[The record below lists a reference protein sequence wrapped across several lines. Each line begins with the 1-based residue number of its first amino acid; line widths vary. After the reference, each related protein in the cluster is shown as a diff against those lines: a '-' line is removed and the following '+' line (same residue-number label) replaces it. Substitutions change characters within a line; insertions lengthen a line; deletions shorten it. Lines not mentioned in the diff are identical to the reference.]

1 MLVSSDVLEDLYNS
15 AGLERKQKALD
26 YKLKRKVHIT
36 KVTYENFENLEIHSV
51 VRGKNGNYHVYIRI
65 ANNELDN
72 LTCECQDYRNHYG
85 ACKHIVATMMEFT
98 SNQEYIRLFSE
109 QGTLNMKN
117 NPMTKQQNQEQE
129 QYRVFKQMLNAFYHQ
144 KTENAEN
151 EQSNPILPHS
161 IRIEPKIIYHSF
173 SKSLKIEFRIGDK
186 QLYKLKD
193 LPCFY
198 ERMLRK
204 EHFRYGTKL
213 EFTHTEE
220 AFEEESIPLLRYIL
234 KYAEIIKYT
243 NEAMSNYGHYGKTMG
258 NDYITISNS
267 GMDELFEILKGK
279 HVIFQKETMG
289 KEVYFEELEPNIQF
303 DIQKLEKETYGIKPH
318 EIDVYEYEL
327 IEGKEYLYFLYKN
340 TLYRCDENFE
350 DTTLKL
356 LEIFRNNY
364 TSQIKFHQKDLA
376 NLFSVVY
383 PKVKKNIRLEQ
394 LEESEVNQYVPKEL
408 FVKIFL
414 DVTEENYITAEVKF
428 IYGETEFNPF
438 SKEEITIPRDIL
450 KENEVLETFLKTG
463 FMLDTENVRLIL
475 VKEEQIYSF
484 LFSEIENYMQKF
496 EVLAT
501 DSFKKKE
508 IREPKIEN
516 LGVRIENNLLNIDF
530 SQMDFDLSELKEIMQ
545 KYRLKKKYHRLKDGS
560 FLKLEENDTMNF
572 MESITDA
579 IDVDYNQIQKGEL
592 HLPLYRS
599 MYLERL
605 LQNMNSSRVTKS
617 TEYKNFIKNIDKKD
631 IDEEIP
637 IPRGLCADLRSYQKT
652 GFQWLALLDKY
663 RLGGILA
670 DDMGLG
676 KTVQMLAVI
685 LSYVEK
691 TKQPKPSMV
700 VCPSS
705 LTLNWYNEIQKF
717 VPSLKAI
724 VIHGGVE
731 DRESQIKRIN
741 QYHVVV
747 TSYDLLKRDIDVY
760 REMNYDFQYV
770 IADEAQYIKNN
781 NTQNAKAIKEIHSAT
796 RYALT
801 GTPIENSLSELW
813 SIFDFIMPGYLF
825 RYKKF
830 KELYEIPIAKDNDEN
845 CMSKLKMLIEP
856 FVLRRVKKEVLTELP
871 DKTITVLHNEM
882 QGDQLKLYASYI
894 AAAKKEAVREIN
906 ENGFEKSQIKILA
919 LLMRLRQICCHP
931 SLFLQNYHGESS
943 KLNQCIEVV
952 KDAVQAGHKI
962 LLFSGYT
969 SMFEILEKELK
980 KENIS
985 YFKLTGQTKV
995 GDRIRLVDEF
1005 NENDDIKVFLISLKA
1020 GGTGLNLIGADMVI
1034 HYDPWWNL
1042 SAENQ
1047 ATDRT
1052 YRIGQKRNVQVYKLI
1067 TKNSIEE
1074 KIYELQQK
1082 KAKLADTMLST
1093 ETTFISKLSR
1103 EDIMALFE

>member
-1 MLVSSDVLEDLYNS
+1 MLVNNEVLKDLYNS
-15 AGLERKQKALD
+15 AGLERRQKALD

-36 KVTYENFENLEIHSV
+36 KVTYENSENLEIHSV
-51 VRGKNGNYHVYIRI
+51 VKGRNGNYHVYIRI
-65 ANNELDN
+65 ANNELDDV
-72 LTCECQDYRNHYG
+72 TCECKDYQNHYG

-98 SNQEYIRLFSE
+98 SNQEYVRLFSE

-117 NPMTKQQNQEQE
+117 NPEIKQSQEQE

-144 KTENAEN
+144 RKENIEN
-151 EQSNPILPHS
+151 EQSNPILLHS
-161 IRIEPKIIYHSF
+161 IRIEPKIIYHPF
-173 SKSLKIEFRIGDK
+173 SKSLKVEFRIGNK

-193 LPCFY
+193 LPSFY

-204 EHFRYGTKL
+204 EHFRYGAKL

-220 AFEEESIPLLRYIL
+220 AFEEDSISLLHYIL

-243 NEAMSNYGHYGKTMG
+243 NEAMSNYSHYGKTMG
-258 NDYITISNS
+258 DDYITISNS
-267 GMDELFEILKGK
+267 GMDELFEVLKGQ
-279 HVIFQKETMG
+279 HVAFQKEMIG
-289 KEVYFEELEPNIQF
+289 EDVYFEELEPNIQF
-303 DIQKLEKETYGIKPH
+303 DIEKLDEEIYVIKPH
-318 EIDVYEYEL
+318 EFDVYEYEL

-340 TLYRCDENFE
+340 TLYRCNKKFE
-350 DTTLKL
+350 DTILRL
-356 LEIFRNNY
+356 LEVFRNNY

-383 PKVKKNIRLEQ
+383 PKVKNNICLDY
-394 LEESEVNQYVPKEL
+394 LEENEMNRYVPKEL

-414 DVTEENYITAEVKF
+414 DVTEENYIISEVKF

-438 SKEEITIPRDIL
+438 SKEEIMIPRDIV

-463 FMLDTENVRLIL
+463 FMLDRENERLIL

-484 LFSEIENYMQKF
+484 LSTEIENYMQKF

-501 DSFKKKE
+501 DNFKKKE

-579 IDVDYNQIQKGEL
+579 IDVDYEQIQKGEL

-599 MYLERL
+599 MYLERML
-605 LQNMNSSRVTKS
+605 KNINLSGISKS
-617 TEYKNFIKNIDKKD
+617 AEYKNFIKNIDKKE
-631 IDEEIP
+631 ISDEIEIP
-637 IPRGLCADLRSYQKT
+637 QNLCADLRSYQKT
-652 GFQWLALLDKY
+652 GFQWLTLLDKY
-663 RLGGILA
+663 QLGGILA

-685 LSYVEK
+685 LSYIERNK
-691 TKQPKPSMV
+691 DPKPSMV

-705 LTLNWYNEIQKF
+705 LALNWYNEIQKF
-717 VPSLKAI
+717 APSLKAI
-724 VIHGGVE
+724 VIHGGAE
-731 DRESQIKRIN
+731 ERETQIEQIN
-741 QYHVVV
+741 QYHIVV
-747 TSYDLLKRDIDVY
+747 TSYDLLKRDIEVY
-760 REMNYDFQYV
+760 RTQNYEFQYV

-781 NTQNAKAIKEIHSAT
+781 NTQNAKAIKEIHSQT

-830 KELYEIPIAKDNDEN
+830 KELYEIPIARDNDEN
-845 CMSKLKMLIEP
+845 CMAKLKMLIEP
-856 FVLRRVKKEVLTELP
+856 FILRRIKKEVLTELP
-871 DKTITVLHNEM
+871 DKIITVLHNEM
-882 QGDQLKLYASYI
+882 QGEQLKIYASYI
-894 AAAKKEAVREIN
+894 AAAKKEAVREIS

-931 SLFLQNYHGESS
+931 SLFLQDYQGESS
-943 KLNQCIEVV
+943 KLNQCVEVI

-969 SMFEILEKELK
+969 SMFGILEKELK
-980 KENIS
+980 KENIA

-1093 ETTFISKLSR
+1093 DTTFISQLSR